1 MLRYKKVL
9 TFCLFLCNIKITLIF
24 KASISIVGNKIL
36 KSMYKSVPQNIY
48 FGALVLMPVLSVHKA
63 IQPGKKE

>member
-1 MLRYKKVL
+1 MLRYKKGS

-24 KASISIVGNKIL
+24 KVSVSIVRNKIL
-36 KSMYKSVPQNIY
+36 KSMYKSVLQKFD
-48 FGALVLMPVLSVHKA
+48 FGALVFMLSVHKE